1 MNQEK
6 IGKFIRELRTKKRL
20 SQKDLANQLG
30 VTVAA
35 VSKWENGKNI
45 PDISN
50 LKAIAELFEVSLT
63 EIINGEINSAPPSVT
78 NESLKGHNYKQ
89 TYYIKLLSIVS
100 VIFCLLIGLS
110 IYHVKN
116 SSPEFIVI
124 DSYYD
129 EPEEIFASLNFKKI
143 YRIIIE
149 FKGNITDRDINEFYQ
164 QIISET
170 ETTQDLTETDA
181 IFIECYKNYQEDSS
195 YDYFYMYNLK

>member
-6 IGKFIRELRTKKRL
+6 IGNFIRELRTKKRL

-78 NESLKGHNYKQ
+78 NESL
-89 TYYIKLLSIVS
+89 
-100 VIFCLLIGLS
+100 
-110 IYHVKN
+110 
-116 SSPEFIVI
+116 
-124 DSYYD
+124 
-129 EPEEIFASLNFKKI
+129 
-143 YRIIIE
+143 
-149 FKGNITDRDINEFYQ
+149 
-164 QIISET
+164 
-170 ETTQDLTETDA
+170 
-181 IFIECYKNYQEDSS
+181 
-195 YDYFYMYNLK
+195 MYNLK

>member
-6 IGKFIRELRTKKRL
+6 IGNFIRELRTKKRL

-50 LKAIAELFEVSLT
+50 LKAIAELF
-63 EIINGEINSAPPSVT
+63 
-78 NESLKGHNYKQ
+78 
-89 TYYIKLLSIVS
+89 IVS